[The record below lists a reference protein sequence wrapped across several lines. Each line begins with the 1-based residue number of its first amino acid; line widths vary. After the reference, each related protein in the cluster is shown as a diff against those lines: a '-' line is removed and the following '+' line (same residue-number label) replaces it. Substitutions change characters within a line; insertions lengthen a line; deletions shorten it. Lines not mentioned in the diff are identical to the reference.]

1 MSSDIVAYED
11 LPVRNLVWNHHLA
24 KSIHDAS
31 WSLFTGWLD
40 YYGKV
45 FNKVVVAVPP
55 QYTSQ
60 DCSRCGHRVKKTLST
75 RTHQCPQCGVVL
87 CRDEN
92 AAINILRKGLE
103 LLGEEWNNGTFGQKG
118 AAPKGGTPG
127 EKGLRPA
134 AAMSTA
140 AVEGQPD
147 TVSAVAEP
155 GTRIPCL

>member
-1 MSSDIVAYED
+1 MVID
-11 LPVRNLVWNHHLA
+11 
-24 KSIHDAS
+24 
-31 WSLFTGWLD
+31 
-40 YYGKV
+40 
-45 FNKVVVAVPP
+45 
-55 QYTSQ
+55 
-60 DCSRCGHRVKKTLST
+60 
-75 RTHQCPQCGVVL
+75 
-87 CRDEN
+87 RDEN

-103 LLGEEWNNGTFGQKG
+103 LLGEEWSNGTFGQKG
-118 AAPKGGTPG
+118 TAPKGGTPG